1 MEFIRPFRDA
11 LVSSEKESSISED
24 EGRRKGVLKL
34 LLAQIKGLGEGNDKG
49 VFVPSYQYYQVIRN
63 FIACHRNRRVFQS
76 GVLSSP
82 GAVSARLGR
91 VYRVGYFS
99 A

>member
-11 LVSSEKESSISED
+11 LVSSETESSISED

-49 VFVPSYQYYQVIRN
+49 VFVPSYQVTRN